1 MAVFKGSC
9 VAIATPMKENGEVN
23 FDVLDQLIE
32 FQIENKTDAICIC
45 GTTGE
50 SATLNDQEH
59 IDVIGHAVRKINGRV
74 PVIAGTGSND
84 TAYAVHLSQEAEA
97 LGADACLL
105 VTPYYNKATQDGL
118 IAHFTKVAESV
129 KIPCILYNVPSRTGC
144 FIKAET
150 AAYLAKNVENITAI
164 KEASGDFSHIANL
177 ARLAG
182 DSLTIY
188 SGNDD
193 QVIPMCSLGG
203 QGVISVL
210 ANVAPKETHD
220 MVMKYLEGD
229 TAGAAEIQLRA
240 LPLIGQLFCEV
251 NPIPVKAALNI
262 MGYECGEPRL
272 PLTVMRP
279 EHQENL
285 RREMKAFGVI

>member
-1 MAVFKGSC
+1 MAIFKGSC

-23 FDVLDQLIE
+23 YAVLDQLIE
-32 FQIENKTDAICIC
+32 FQIENKTDAVCIC

-59 IDVIGHAVRKINGRV
+59 IDLIGHAVKVIKGRV

-84 TAYAVHLSQEAEA
+84 TAYAIHLSQEAEA

-105 VTPYYNKATQDGL
+105 VSPYYNKATQDGL
-118 IAHFTKVAESV
+118 IAHFTKIAGSV
-129 KIPCILYNVPSRTGC
+129 KIPCILYNVPSRTGVN
-144 FIKAET
+144 IKAET
-150 AAYLAKNVENITAI
+150 AAYLANNVENIAAI
-164 KEASGDFSHIANL
+164 KEASGDFTQIANI

-182 DSLTIY
+182 DNMTLY

-193 QVIPMCSLGG
+193 QIVPLCSLGG

-210 ANVAPKETHD
+210 ANIAPRETHD
-220 MVMKYLEGD
+220 IVAKYLEGD
-229 TAGAAEIQLRA
+229 TAGAAALQIRA
-240 LPLIGQLFCEV
+240 LPLISQLFCEV

-262 MGYECGEPRL
+262 MGFDCGEPRL